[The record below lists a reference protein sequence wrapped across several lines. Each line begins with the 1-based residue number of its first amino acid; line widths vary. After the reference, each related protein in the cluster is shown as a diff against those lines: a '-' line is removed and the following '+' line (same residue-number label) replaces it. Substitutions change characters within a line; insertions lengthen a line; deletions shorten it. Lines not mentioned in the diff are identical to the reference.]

1 MPVLKSFTSIWGLS
15 SVVVFEP
22 LPQAAQDKRIHST
35 REKPRKNLLSFIK
48 ASPFKV
54 LCFENRLAYFNI
66 KRWFFQGYKKA
77 LRGVYWGGLQARFEY
92 ECAIIRY
99 KDNRKDDNGTK
110 LRY

>member
-66 KRWFFQGYKKA
+66 KRRFFQGDKKA
-77 LRGVYWGGLQARFEY
+77 LRGGVLGGIACIVAVCGVGFGVYGMTQSSDLQ
-92 ECAIIRY
+92 
-99 KDNRKDDNGTK
+99 KQ
-110 LRY
+110 